1 MSLPTFLLRHLHK
14 TSVTFCGGCPGY
26 HGQAW
31 PITGPRFL
39 GPTHGAPGSQP
50 PSPPPI
56 PLPCALPS
64 DPPPIH
70 HLSHPLLSSSPYSCR
85 LPPVLGGRPAP
96 FPLPSYLVG
105 CLFPGGNRFETFRVS
120 VWGRC
125 KGGLPTPTSGGA
137 HSPEVIV
144 SRRFAFRVAR
154 LLLSAY
160 RFLAFPPWEVAARF
174 LPCFPAGF
182 LLAGFLSLPLLLLLL
197 LLLVAR
203 FLPFLARPFF
213 FAVFWLLLL
222 PLLLLLM
229 LLLPLVL
236 LLSLL
241 LPLLPLS
248 LSLSLSLW
256 LLLLLCG

>member
-1 MSLPTFLLRHLHK
+1 M
-14 TSVTFCGGCPGY
+14 
-26 HGQAW
+26 
-31 PITGPRFL
+31 
-39 GPTHGAPGSQP
+39 
-50 PSPPPI
+50 
-56 PLPCALPS
+56 
-64 DPPPIH
+64 
-70 HLSHPLLSSSPYSCR
+70 
-85 LPPVLGGRPAP
+85 
-96 FPLPSYLVG
+96 G
-105 CLFPGGNRFETFRVS
+105 CLFPRGNRFETFRVS

-182 LLAGFLSLPLLLLLL
+182 FLAGFLSLPLLLLLLL

-213 FAVFWLLLL
+213 FAAFWLLLL
-222 PLLLLLM
+222 PLLMLPL

-248 LSLSLSLW
+248 LSLLLS

>member
-1 MSLPTFLLRHLHK
+1 MSLPTFLLHHLHK

-31 PITGPRFL
+31 PIT
-39 GPTHGAPGSQP
+39 
-50 PSPPPI
+50 
-56 PLPCALPS
+56 
-64 DPPPIH
+64 
-70 HLSHPLLSSSPYSCR
+70 
-85 LPPVLGGRPAP
+85 
-96 FPLPSYLVG
+96 
-105 CLFPGGNRFETFRVS
+105 

-125 KGGLPTPTSGGA
+125 KGGLPTPTSRGA

-144 SRRFAFRVAR
+144 SRRFAFQVAW

-160 RFLAFPPWEVAARF
+160 CFLAFPPWEVAARF
-174 LPCFPAGF
+174 LPFFPAGF
-182 LLAGFLSLPLLLLLL
+182 FLAGFLSLPLLLLLL
-197 LLLVAR
+197 LPLVAR

-213 FAVFWLLLL
+213 FAAFWLLLL
-222 PLLLLLM
+222 P
-229 LLLPLVL
+229 LPLVL

-248 LSLSLSLW
+248 LSLSLLLS